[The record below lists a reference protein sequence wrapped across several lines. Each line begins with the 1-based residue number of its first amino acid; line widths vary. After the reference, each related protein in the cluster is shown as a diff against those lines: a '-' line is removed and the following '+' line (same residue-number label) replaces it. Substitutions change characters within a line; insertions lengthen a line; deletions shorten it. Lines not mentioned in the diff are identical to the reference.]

1 MLKRDEME
9 RLFRSH
15 YGTMYCLAR
24 GILHDDEESK
34 DVVGDV
40 FARLVGS
47 DMLPAADKIPAYL
60 LMAVRNRCYDIIS
73 HRTVQE
79 RMRRLYPLDA
89 VASVSNVEQKEEHL
103 LAILQYAEANLTP
116 QSHRIFR
123 MRFEQGKQYKEI
135 ADELCISITAVYK
148 HLSQALRKIRKHFND
163 NDYDD

>member
-1 MLKRDEME
+1 
-9 RLFRSH
+9 
-15 YGTMYCLAR
+15 
-24 GILHDDEESK
+24 
-34 DVVGDV
+34 
-40 FARLVGS
+40 
-47 DMLPAADKIPAYL
+47 
-60 LMAVRNRCYDIIS
+60 MAVRNRCYDIIS

-89 VASVSNVEQKEEHL
+89 VASVSNAEQKEEHL
-103 LAILQYAEANLTP
+103 LAIQQYAEANLTE

-135 ADELCISITAVYK
+135 ADELGISITAVYK